1 MAKKD
6 SQKSKYCSLDLYN
19 FVDKGESLA
28 DNIGYM
34 LSRCQSMFRYKG
46 LPDTVPKRDLEL
58 LLQTNGNVCF
68 SEVSGDLY
76 AFTGGMGGEPNV
88 YYRPTKYTVA
98 NPALKLSK
106 TFTIDV
112 DCVVVPNDS
121 MYMGL
126 LPLHRRYATKLVEN
140 DITMLLASV
149 NMRTTA
155 LISAAD
161 DTTKASAETFL
172 KQMYEGKLGVIGERA
187 MFESLKIQPY
197 TGAGADNTLT
207 NLIEMHQY
215 IKASWF
221 NELGLN
227 ANYNMKR
234 EAINSN
240 ESQLNE
246 DALAPLIDD
255 MLECRQAGLEKV
267 NAMFGTN
274 ISVELASSWS
284 EEDEP
289 PTDEETEEGD
299 DSTRVETEDDE
310 EKEDKKNDSE

>member
-19 FVDKGESLA
+19 FIDKGESLA

-34 LSRCQSMFRYKG
+34 LSRCQSMFTYKG
-46 LPDTVPKRDLEL
+46 LPETIPKRDLEL

-68 SEVSGDLY
+68 VEVNGDLY
-76 AFTGGMGGEPNV
+76 SLTGGMGGEPNA
-88 YYRPTKYTVA
+88 YYRPTKYTIA

-106 TFTIDV
+106 TYTIDS

-140 DITMLLASV
+140 DITMLLASI

-161 DTTKASAETFL
+161 DATKASAEVFL
-172 KQMYEGKLGVIGERA
+172 KQLFEGKLGVIGERA
-187 MFESLKIQPY
+187 LFESLKTQPY
-197 TGAGADNTLT
+197 TGAGANNTLT

-215 IKASWF
+215 TKASWF

-234 EAINSN
+234 EAINSD

-246 DALAPLIDD
+246 DALAPLVDD
-255 MLECRQAGLEKV
+255 MLECRKTGLEKV

-274 ISVELASSWS
+274 ITVDLASSWKEDEAH
-284 EEDEP
+284 EEDE
-289 PTDEETEEGD
+289 ED
-299 DSTRVETEDDE
+299 DSTRVETEEEE
-310 EKEDKKNDSE
+310 EKDDSE

>member
-19 FVDKGESLA
+19 FVDKGESLS

-46 LPDTVPKRDLEL
+46 LPVSIPKRDLEL

-68 SEVSGDLY
+68 VEVKGDLY
-76 AFTGGMGGEPNV
+76 ALTGGMGGELNA
-88 YYRPTKYTVA
+88 YYRPTKYTIA
-98 NPALKLSK
+98 NPALNLSK
-106 TFTIDV
+106 TYTIDG

-149 NMRTTA
+149 NMRITA

-161 DTTKASAETFL
+161 DATKASAEAFL

-187 MFESLKIQPY
+187 LFESLKTQPY
-197 TGAGADNTLT
+197 TGAGANNTLT

-215 IKASWF
+215 TKASWF

-234 EAINSN
+234 EAINSD

-246 DALAPLIDD
+246 DALAPLVDD
-255 MLECRQAGLEKV
+255 MLECRQRGLEKV

-289 PTDEETEEGD
+289 PTD
-299 DSTRVETEDDE
+299 DSTRVENEG
-310 EKEDKKNDSE
+310 KEDKKDDSE

>member
-19 FVDKGESLA
+19 FIDKGESLA

-34 LSRCQSMFRYKG
+34 LSRCQSMFTYKG
-46 LPDTVPKRDLEL
+46 LPETIPKRDLEL

-68 SEVSGDLY
+68 VEVNGDLY
-76 AFTGGMGGEPNV
+76 SLTGGMGGEPNA
-88 YYRPTKYTVA
+88 YHRPTKYTIA

-106 TFTIDV
+106 TYTIDS

-140 DITMLLASV
+140 DITMLLASI

-161 DTTKASAETFL
+161 DATKASAEVFL
-172 KQMYEGKLGVIGERA
+172 KQLFEGKLGVIGERA
-187 MFESLKIQPY
+187 LFESLKTQPY
-197 TGAGADNTLT
+197 TGAGANNTLT

-215 IKASWF
+215 TKASWF

-234 EAINSN
+234 EAINSD

-246 DALAPLIDD
+246 DALAPLVDD
-255 MLECRQAGLEKV
+255 MLECRKTGLEKV

-274 ISVELASSWS
+274 ITVDLASSWKEDEAH
-284 EEDEP
+284 EEDE
-289 PTDEETEEGD
+289 ED
-299 DSTRVETEDDE
+299 DSTRVENEEEE
-310 EKEDKKNDSE
+310 EKDDSE

>member
-19 FVDKGESLA
+19 FVDKSESLA

-34 LSRCQSMFRYKG
+34 LSRCQSMFTYRG
-46 LPDTVPKRDLEL
+46 LPETIPKRDLEL
-58 LLQTNGNVCF
+58 LLQTNGNVCIT
-68 SEVSGDLY
+68 EVSGDLY
-76 AFTGGMGGEPNV
+76 ALTGGMGGEPNA

-106 TFTIDV
+106 TYTIDK

-161 DTTKASAETFL
+161 DSTKASAEVFL

-187 MFESLKIQPY
+187 LFESLKTQPY
-197 TGAGADNTLT
+197 TGAGANNTLT

-215 IKASWF
+215 TKASWF

-234 EAINSN
+234 EAINSD

-246 DALAPLIDD
+246 DALAPLVDD
-255 MLECRQAGLEKV
+255 MLECRQVGLEKV
-267 NAMFGTN
+267 NSMFGTN
-274 ISVELASSWS
+274 ITVELASSWS
-284 EEDEP
+284 EEDGEG
-289 PTDEETEEGD
+289 EEKED
-299 DSTRVETEDDE
+299 DSTRVENVDDG
-310 EKEDKKNDSE
+310 EKEGENDDSE

>member
-19 FVDKGESLA
+19 FIDKGEALA

-34 LSRCQSMFRYKG
+34 LSRCQSMFTYKG
-46 LPDTVPKRDLEL
+46 LPETIPKRDLEL

-68 SEVSGDLY
+68 VEVNGDLY
-76 AFTGGMGGEPNV
+76 SLTGGMGGEPNA
-88 YYRPTKYTVA
+88 YYRPTKYTIA
-98 NPALKLSK
+98 SPALKLSK
-106 TFTIDV
+106 TYTIDS

-140 DITMLLASV
+140 DITMLLASI

-161 DTTKASAETFL
+161 DATKASAEVFL
-172 KQMYEGKLGVIGERA
+172 KQLFEGKLGVIGERA
-187 MFESLKIQPY
+187 LFESLKTQPY
-197 TGAGADNTLT
+197 TGAGANNTLT

-215 IKASWF
+215 TKASWF

-234 EAINSN
+234 EAINSD

-246 DALAPLIDD
+246 DALAPLVDD
-255 MLECRQAGLEKV
+255 MLECRKTGLEKV

-274 ISVELASSWS
+274 ITVDLASSWKEDEAH
-284 EEDEP
+284 EEDE
-289 PTDEETEEGD
+289 ED
-299 DSTRVETEDDE
+299 DSTRVENEEEEEEDD
-310 EKEDKKNDSE
+310 SE